1 MSDIQHTAPGAS
13 TKLADS
19 PMMAHLLEALKDG
32 TDIGAYGRLTFAI
45 VARHFLDDEE
55 IVDLLSGQPGLD
67 EQEARALLL
76 QVKAHDYNPPR
87 RERILQWQ
95 TQQEF
100 QICPWP
106 DDPNAC
112 NVYTELAFPE
122 DIYDNIED
130 FWEEKAEERAANGD

>member
-13 TKLADS
+13 TNLSDS
-19 PMMAHLLEALKDG
+19 PMMAHLLQALKDG
-32 TDIGAYGRLTFAI
+32 TDIGEYGRLTFAM
-45 VARHFLDDEE
+45 VARHFMDDEE
-55 IVDLLSGQPGLD
+55 IVDLLSDQPELD
-67 EQEARALLL
+67 EEEARALLL

-95 TQQEF
+95 AQQEF

-130 FWEEKAEERAANGD
+130 FWEEKAEEGG

>member
-1 MSDIQHTAPGAS
+1 MSDIRHTAPGAS
-13 TKLADS
+13 IKLTDS

-32 TDIGAYGRLTFAI
+32 TDIGEYGRLTFAM
-45 VARHFLDDEE
+45 VARHFMDDEE
-55 IVDLLSGQPGLD
+55 IIDLLSAQPDLD
-67 EQEARALLL
+67 EEEARALLL

-95 TQQEF
+95 AQQEF

-112 NVYTELAFPE
+112 NVYTELAFP
-122 DIYDNIED
+122 DRIYDNIGD
-130 FWEEKAEERAANGD
+130 FWEEKAESRE